1 MKRREVM
8 PLIIGALV
16 FPLGARAQR
25 SSRIWRVG
33 YLNPGTALFSAGV
46 PIIGPW
52 KRKMRELGY
61 VEGQNLVVDERV
73 ANGNYDLMP
82 GLAAELVASKP
93 DAIIGNGTPAIA
105 ALQKLTSSIPLIM
118 SPVNDPVGS
127 GFARS
132 LARPG
137 GNITGVANMSLDY
150 MPKSLELVTELVP
163 HARRIGM
170 LMSTNPAHATMYGL
184 AEKAALSRAVDLVA
198 ATAKN
203 ETDLDDAF
211 ASLAAARCDA
221 LIVLSD
227 PPRPRIAAL
236 AAAARLPTIYQDGQY
251 IHLGGLV
258 GYGPDFGELIAL
270 SAVYVDRIFKG
281 ANPAEMPIEQPTAF
295 HLRINLRAAKA
306 LGLTI
311 SPTLLSRADEVID

>member
-1 MKRREVM
+1 MKRREVI

-16 FPLGARAQR
+16 FPLYARAQR
-25 SSRIWRVG
+25 SSKVWRVG
-33 YLNPGTALFSAGV
+33 YLNPGTVLFSAGV

-61 VEGQNLVVDERV
+61 VEGQNLVVEERV
-73 ANGNYDLMP
+73 ANGNYDLMS
-82 GLAAELVASKP
+82 GLAAELVALKP

-118 SPVNDPVGS
+118 SPVADPVSS
-127 GFARS
+127 GFAHS

-137 GNITGVANMSLDY
+137 GNITGVANMSQDY
-150 MPKSLELVTELVP
+150 LPKTLELVTELVP
-163 HARRIGM
+163 HARRIGV
-170 LMSTNPAHATMYGL
+170 LMSTNPSHATMYSL
-184 AEKAALSRAVDLVA
+184 AEKAAFSRGVNLVA
-198 ATAKN
+198 APAKN
-203 ETDLDDAF
+203 ESDLDDAF
-211 ASLAAARCDA
+211 ASLAAAKCDA

-270 SAVYVDRIFKG
+270 SAVYVDKIFKG
-281 ANPAEMPIEQPTAF
+281 ANPAEMPIEQPTTF